1 MTKFA
6 GSWGAKMVAVIKHL
20 RHKVF
25 LSSLSLKGWA
35 TKAKETPFLYEV
47 RLAPLDTNP
56 EFFVILDEVYENV
69 KQRSVSPCEL
79 VITNFMH

>member
-6 GSWGAKMVAVIKHL
+6 GSWGCEDGRCNKTL

-25 LSSLSLKGWA
+25 LSSLSLEGWA
-35 TKAKETPFLYEV
+35 AKAKETPFLYEV